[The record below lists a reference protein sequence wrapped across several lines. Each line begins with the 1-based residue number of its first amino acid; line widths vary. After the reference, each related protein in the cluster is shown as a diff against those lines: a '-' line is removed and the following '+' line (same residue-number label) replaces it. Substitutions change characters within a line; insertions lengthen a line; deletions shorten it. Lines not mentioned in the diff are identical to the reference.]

1 MSLPLKVKKTYKLYI
16 NGAFERSESGRSRPV
31 QDPQEQFV
39 ANVCES
45 SRKDLRTAVQA
56 AKNGAKSWASRS
68 AYNRS
73 QLLYRIAEMLEYRS
87 YDLIKELMVDG
98 YSKSEA
104 EMQLTQAIEI
114 WVSYAGWA
122 DKFSALFSTV
132 NPVAS
137 AHFNFSVPEPVGTV
151 VVDASLANG
160 FAVLHPLLA
169 PILCGGNTVV
179 MLLPQKNILANLT
192 MAEVFHTSDV
202 PGSVIN
208 LLSYPLADVAEHMA
222 AHQDVPSVCFVDVH
236 ETARKQLHTLA
247 ADNLKRVRFLASE
260 NLFTNLA
267 SPYEIMAY
275 QEIKTTWHPI
285 GL

>member
-31 QDPQEQFV
+31 YDPAQNFM

-45 SRKDLRTAVQA
+45 SRKDLRTAVVA

-68 AYNRS
+68 AFNRS
-73 QLLYRIAEMLEYRS
+73 QILYRIAEMLDYRS
-87 YDLIKELMVDG
+87 DDLIKELIADG
-98 YSKSEA
+98 YTKNEA
-104 EMQLTQAIEI
+104 EKQLREAIDV
-114 WVSYAGWA
+114 WVSYAGWS
-122 DKFSALFSTV
+122 DKYSALFSSV

-160 FAVLHPLLA
+160 FAVLHSLLA

-179 MLLPQKNILANLT
+179 MIVPGKNVLANLT
-192 MAEVFHTSDV
+192 MAEIFHTSDV
-202 PGSVIN
+202 PSSVVN
-208 LLSYPLADVAEHMA
+208 LLSCPLPDVAEHLA
-222 AHQDVPSVCFVDVH
+222 AHKDIPSVCFLDLD
-236 ETARKQLHTLA
+236 ETNRKLLHMLA
-247 ADNLKRVRFLASE
+247 ADNLKRVRFINSSE
-260 NLFTNLA
+260 VPSHLV